1 LFNSLKINFAIENNI
16 QVYVTIQNPKAFG
29 PISKL
34 NVLLKQLPLVPEI
47 SSFYPKAAGLI
58 REYEKISFSM
68 LQDEALLSALP
79 ETPCRVFLWG
89 VLAEACIL

>member
-1 LFNSLKINFAIENNI
+1 L
-16 QVYVTIQNPKAFG
+16 G
-29 PISKL
+29 KL
-34 NVLLKQLPLVPEI
+34 VNYYVLLKQLPLVPEI

-58 REYEKISFSM
+58 KEYEKISFSM